1 MYKKKKRWCNI
12 IVYVRPRWKLVSF
25 HMELEPRRLIFS
37 FPSSC
42 LHRTRP
48 DGDERLSDWRTA
60 LVSTFDSFLTVFLY
74 CLSFYPLNPRLPTSS
89 MFVLLLFFSWHTFY
103 LKVPFPSSANQSFIS
118 SNCHLMPAHLWVS
131 SWFPEMVGSNIPSH
145 IFFFFFLRLTFL
157 LVLSSPCLN
166 GYDDKC
172 WMLHL
177 LVVNKN
183 LFLKRFSVSQ
193 LWHLFPRNT

>member
-1 MYKKKKRWCNI
+1 M
-12 IVYVRPRWKLVSF
+12 YVRPRWKLVSF

-60 LVSTFDSFLTVFLY
+60 LVSTLDSFLTVLF
-74 CLSFYPLNPRLPTSS
+74 FF
-89 MFVLLLFFSWHTFY
+89 FVLFVILPPKSASSYLQHVCVVVVFSWHTFY

-131 SWFPEMVGSNIPSH
+131 LWFPEMVGSNIPSH
-145 IFFFFFLRLTFL
+145 IFFFFLRHTFL